1 MNSPVDPAITG
12 RYISQL
18 PLDDPQRQALI
29 QNLERGDGGL
39 ADIHRALGRAVPTP
53 DNTEPGGGA
62 LLGSVAAR
70 LKLGWGEILERAK
83 ALTLDHQGRTC
94 IESTPPIVRTRM
106 VPEPWH
112 TNVLRLSWWRLLH
125 KKNRTVELPPAQSVD
140 RSGWRKVAGVRRATL
155 LVLML
160 VQTVIATWHMKS
172 VLPYQG
178 WALIDLQEVF
188 QQPLQ
193 ESARQILPYVV
204 QTSILLLFALL
215 FCWVSVGF
223 WTALMGFFQ
232 LLKGHDQYNISA
244 TTLGDEPIPR
254 EARTALVMPIANE
267 DVPRVFAGLRATF
280 ESLKATGQLEHFDIF
295 VLSDSNDPDTC
306 VAEQKAWLEVCR
318 SVDGFG
324 HIFYRRRRRRVKR
337 KSGNI
342 DDFCRRWGSSY
353 RYMVVLDADSVMSG
367 DCLTSLVRLME
378 ANPGA
383 GIIQTAPKA
392 SGMDTL
398 YARMQQFATRVYGP
412 LFTAGLNFWQLGES
426 HYWGHNAIIRVKPFI
441 EHCALAPLPGKGAF
455 AGDILSHDFVE
466 AALMRRA
473 GWGVWI
479 AYDLPGS
486 YEELPPNLLDE
497 LKRDRRWCHGNLMN
511 FRLFLVK
518 GMHTVH
524 RFVFLTGVMSYLS
537 APLWFVFLAL
547 STGLLAIHTLMVP
560 EYFLQPNQ
568 LYPLWPQWH
577 PQEAIALFSATLTL
591 LFLPKL
597 LSVLLICIQGAHEY
611 GGRARLLLSM
621 LLESLFSMLAAP
633 VRMLFHTVF
642 VSAAFL
648 GWSVQWNSP
657 QRADNATPWSEA
669 LRRHGPQ
676 MLLGVLWM
684 ALVGWLDPAF
694 LWWLA
699 PIVVSLI
706 LSAPVSVIT
715 SRTGLGQAAF
725 RRKLFLIPEEFQ
737 PPQELASTDRYTRE
751 NQANA
756 LANGF
761 IAATVDPIYNALVC
775 GMARARHAKVVAG
788 AESLREQRMQQILD
802 AGPNGAAEAARWRL
816 LNDPDGMAQ
825 LHSRVWQDQ
834 RYQAWRDAY
843 RPSDFGDASSSE
855 TAAASQG

>member
-1 MNSPVDPAITG
+1 MNE
-12 RYISQL
+12 
-18 PLDDPQRQALI
+18 RQAVNEVAQAYCDGLALNDAEEPARYR
-29 QNLERGDGGL
+29 QAAEQGGL
-39 ADIHRALGRAVPTP
+39 LALHDELSGEAATDRGPSRR
-53 DNTEPGGGA
+53 
-62 LLGSVAAR
+62 LLDSVVAR
-70 LKLGWGEILERAK
+70 LRLGWGDLFDRAGVI
-83 ALTLDHQGRTC
+83 AEDHQGRDYVQ
-94 IESTPPIVRTRM
+94 STPPIVRTRM

-112 TNVLRLSWWRLLH
+112 TNILRR
-125 KKNRTVELPPAQSVD
+125 
-140 RSGWRKVAGVRRATL
+140 GWRRMLGRTPPRRQFEPSPQPLDEARWRRVAALRRAAL
-155 LVLML
+155 LLLML
-160 VQTVIATWHMKS
+160 GQTAFATWEMS
-172 VLPYQG
+172 AVLPYQG
-178 WALIDLQEVF
+178 WSLVVLQDVF
-188 QQPLQ
+188 VQPLG

-232 LLKGHDQYNISA
+232 LLRGKDRYSISA
-244 TTLGDEPIPR
+244 SSPGNERIPD

-267 DVPRVFAGLRATF
+267 DVSRVFAGLRATY
-280 ESLKATGQLEHFDIF
+280 ESLKATGELEHFDIF

-306 VAEQKAWLEVCR
+306 VAEQKAWVELCR
-318 SVDGFG
+318 AVDGFG

-367 DCLTSLVRLME
+367 ECLTSLVRLME
-378 ANPGA
+378 ANPNA

-398 YARMQQFATRVYGP
+398 YARLQQFATRVYGP

-441 EHCALAPLPGKGAF
+441 EHCALAPLPGTGSF
-455 AGDILSHDFVE
+455 AGAILSHDFVE

-511 FRLFLVK
+511 FRLFMVR
-518 GMHTVH
+518 GVHTVH
-524 RFVFLTGVMSYLS
+524 RLVFLTGVMSYLS
-537 APLWFVFLAL
+537 APLWFLFLLL

-568 LYPLWPQWH
+568 LYPLWPRWQ
-577 PQEAIALFSATLTL
+577 PEEAIALFSATMTL

-597 LSVLLICIQGAHEY
+597 LSVLLVCIQGAEAY
-611 GGRARLLLSM
+611 GGRVRVLLSM
-621 LLESLFSMLAAP
+621 LIETLFSVLLAP
-633 VRMLFHTVF
+633 VRMLFHSVF
-642 VSAAFL
+642 VTAAFL

-657 QRADNATPWSEA
+657 QRGDNATPWGEA
-669 LRRHGPQ
+669 LRRHGSQ
-676 MLLGVLWM
+676 IVIGVLWT
-684 ALVGWLDPAF
+684 ALVAWLDAAF

-715 SRTGLGQAAF
+715 SRTGLGLAA
-725 RRKLFLIPEEFQ
+725 RRCKLFLIPEEYA
-737 PPQELASTDRYTRE
+737 PPTELANTDLYQQQ
-751 NQANA
+751 NQAEA
-756 LANGF
+756 LRHGF
-761 IAATVDPIYNALVC
+761 IVAVVDPLYNALVC
-775 GMARARHAKVVAG
+775 AMARARHAKVVPA
-788 AESLREQRMQQILD
+788 AELLREQRLEEVIA
-802 AGPNGAAEAARWRL
+802 AGPAGENAEAARWRL
-816 LNDPDGMAQ
+816 LNDPDGMAL
-825 LHSRVWQDQ
+825 LHRHAWEDPAGAAWLA
-834 RYQAWRDAY
+834 RYQEEYPHRVA
-843 RPSDFGDASSSE
+843 RPGLAG
-855 TAAASQG
+855 AV

>member
-1 MNSPVDPAITG
+1 MTEHAQRSPAQH
-12 RYISQL
+12 YLAEL
-18 PLDDPQRQALI
+18 PLDAGQRQTLGE
-29 QNLERGDGGL
+29 QVEQQGGEL
-39 ADIHRALGRAVPTP
+39 VDVHRALAQGTAKGTASPSDP
-53 DNTEPGGGA
+53 
-62 LLGSVAAR
+62 LGSVAAR
-70 LKLGWGEILERAK
+70 LKLAWGELFERGGV
-83 ALTLDHQGRTC
+83 LTEDHQGRTC
-94 IESTPPIVRTRM
+94 IQSTPPIVRTRM

-112 TNVLRLSWWRLLH
+112 TSVLRLSWWRLLF
-125 KKNRTVELPPAQSVD
+125 KKNRTVEQPDAPHPLD
-140 RSGWRKVAGVRRATL
+140 RSGWRRVAAYRRAAL
-155 LVLML
+155 LCLML
-160 VQTVIATWHMKS
+160 VQTAIATWHMKA

-178 WALIDLQEVF
+178 WALVDLQEVYR
-188 QQPLQ
+188 QPLQ
-193 ESARQILPYVV
+193 ESARQILPYLV

-232 LLKGHDQYNISA
+232 LLKGRDRYNISA
-244 TTLGDEPIPR
+244 TSAGNEPIPA

-267 DVPRVFAGLRATF
+267 DVPRVFAGLRATY
-280 ESLKATGQLEHFDIF
+280 ESLLATGEIEHFDIF

-306 VAEQKAWLEVCR
+306 VAEQKAWLELCR
-318 SVDGFG
+318 EVDGFG

-367 DCLTSLVRLME
+367 ECLTSLVRLME

-383 GIIQTAPKA
+383 GIIQTGPKA

-441 EHCALAPLPGKGAF
+441 EHCALAPLPGKGSF

-537 APLWFVFLAL
+537 APLWFTFLAL

-597 LSVLLICIQGAHEY
+597 LSVLLIWIQGSKEY
-611 GGRARLLLSM
+611 GGGIRLLLSM
-621 LLESLFSMLAAP
+621 ILETLFSMLLAP

-642 VSAAFL
+642 VTAAFL
-648 GWSVQWNSP
+648 GWSVQWKSP
-657 QRADNATPWSEA
+657 QRADNATPWGEA
-669 LRRHGPQ
+669 LRRHGSQ
-676 MLLGVLWM
+676 MLLGVLWT
-684 ALVGWLDPAF
+684 ALVAWLDPAF

-706 LSAPVSVIT
+706 LSAPVSVLT
-715 SRTGLGQAAF
+715 SRTGPGLAAF
-725 RRKLFLIPEEFQ
+725 RRKLFLIPEEFN
-737 PPQELASTDRYTRE
+737 PPAELAATDRYNQQ

-756 LANGF
+756 LQQGF
-761 IAATVDPIYNALVC
+761 IAATVDPSYNALVC
-775 GMARARHAKVVAG
+775 AMARARHAKVVPA
-788 AESLREQRMQQILD
+788 AEALREQRMSEILE
-802 AGPNGAAEAARWRL
+802 AGPDGAVEATRWRL
-816 LNDPDGMAQ
+816 LNDPDGMAR
-825 LHSRVWQDQ
+825 LHHSIWQDEQ
-834 RYQAWRDAY
+834 YRAWREAY
-843 RPSDFGDASSSE
+843 YRR
-855 TAAASQG
+855 

>member
-1 MNSPVDPAITG
+1 MSNPVEPSITG

-18 PLDDPQRQALI
+18 PLDEQQRQALSHEVE
-29 QNLERGDGGL
+29 QGGGGL
-39 ADIHRALGRAVPTP
+39 EDVHRALGRSVSGNADAAPS
-53 DNTEPGGGA
+53 GGD

-70 LKLGWGEILERAK
+70 LRLGWGETLERAR
-83 ALTLDHQGRTC
+83 ALGRDHQNRIC
-94 IESTPPIVRTRM
+94 INSTPPIVRTRM

-112 TNVLRLSWWRLLH
+112 TNVLRLSWWRLLR
-125 KKNRTVELPPAQSVD
+125 KKNRTVELPAPIVD
-140 RSGWRKVAGVRRATL
+140 RSGWRKVAAFRRTTL

-204 QTSILLLFALL
+204 QTSILMLFALL

-232 LLKGHDQYNISA
+232 LLKGHDHYNISA
-244 TTLGDEPIPR
+244 STLDDGPIPR

-280 ESLKATGQLEHFDIF
+280 ESLKATGQMEHFDIF

-318 SVDGFG
+318 EVDGFG

-426 HYWGHNAIIRVKPFI
+426 HYWGHNAIIRVQPFI
-441 EHCALAPLPGKGAF
+441 EHCALAPLPGKGSF

-537 APLWFVFLAL
+537 APLWFTFLAL

-611 GGRARLLLSM
+611 GGRLRLVLSM
-621 LLESLFSMLAAP
+621 LLETLFSMLAAP
-633 VRMLFHTVF
+633 VRMLFHSVF
-642 VSAAFL
+642 VTAAFL

-657 QRADNATPWSEA
+657 QRADNATPWGEA

-676 MLLGVLWM
+676 MLLGALWT
-684 ALVGWLDPAF
+684 ALVAWLDPSF

-699 PIVVSLI
+699 PIVVSLM
-706 LSAPVSVIT
+706 LAAPVSVIT
-715 SRTGLGQAAF
+715 SRTGLGLAAF
-725 RRKLFLIPEEFQ
+725 RRKLFLIPEEFN
-737 PPQELASTDRYTRE
+737 PPQELSSTDRYTRE

-756 LANGF
+756 LHNGF

-775 GMARARHAKVVAG
+775 GMARARHAKVVHG
-788 AESLREQRMQQILD
+788 AEVLREQRMQQILD
-802 AGPNGAAEAARWRL
+802 AGPDGAAEAARWRL
-816 LNDPDGMAQ
+816 LNDPDGMAR
-825 LHSRVWQDQ
+825 LHLRVWQDQ
-834 RYQAWRDAY
+834 RYQNWRDAY
-843 RPSDFGDASSSE
+843 RYPGLASTPQE
-855 TAAASQG
+855 TIASPQS

>member
-1 MNSPVDPAITG
+1 MNNLASASLGGHYLD
-12 RYISQL
+12 QL
-18 PLDDPQRQALI
+18 PLADAERQALAD
-29 QNLERGDGGL
+29 EVAREGGTLDDLHRVL
-39 ADIHRALGRAVPTP
+39 AQQTP
-53 DNTEPGGGA
+53 DTAPGVPPSAGA
-62 LLGSVAAR
+62 LGSVAAR
-70 LKLGWGEILERAK
+70 LKLGWGDTFERGR
-83 ALTLDHQGRTC
+83 ALMRDHQARVC
-94 IESTPPIVRTRM
+94 IRSTPPIVRTRM

-112 TNVLRLSWWRLLH
+112 TNVLRLSWWRLLR
-125 KKNRTVELPPAQSVD
+125 KKNRAVEVPPPVERDS
-140 RSGWRKVAGVRRATL
+140 RWRQVVALRRTL
-155 LVLML
+155 LLTLML

-178 WALIDLQEVF
+178 WALVDLQEVF
-188 QQPLQ
+188 QQPWQ

-232 LLKGHDQYNISA
+232 LLKGRDRYNISA
-244 TTLGDEPIPR
+244 STLGNEPIPR

-267 DVPRVFAGLRATF
+267 DVPRVFAGLRATY
-280 ESLKATGQLEHFDIF
+280 ESLLATGQIEHFDIF
-295 VLSDSNDPDTC
+295 VLSDSNDPDIC
-306 VAEQKAWLEVCR
+306 VAEQKAWLELCR
-318 SVDGFG
+318 EVDGFG

-378 ANPGA
+378 ANPSA
-383 GIIQTAPKA
+383 GIIQTAPTA

-441 EHCALAPLPGKGAF
+441 EHCALAPLPGKGSF
-455 AGDILSHDFVE
+455 AGAILSHDFVE

-537 APLWFVFLAL
+537 APLWFIFLVL

-577 PQEAIALFSATLTL
+577 PEEAIMLFSATLTL

-597 LSVLLICIQGAHEY
+597 LSVLLIWIKGANEY
-611 GGRARLLLSM
+611 GGRLRLLLSM

-642 VSAAFL
+642 VTAAFL
-648 GWSVQWNSP
+648 GWSVQWQSP

-676 MLLGVLWM
+676 MLLGVLWT
-684 ALVGWLDPAF
+684 ALVAWLDPAF

-699 PIVVSLI
+699 PIVGSLI

-715 SRTGLGQAAF
+715 SRTGLGLAAR
-725 RRKLFLIPEEFQ
+725 RRKLFLIPEEFN
-737 PPQELASTDRYTRE
+737 PPQELAATDRYARE
-751 NQANA
+751 NHDNA
-756 LANGF
+756 LHDGF
-761 IAATVDPIYNALVC
+761 IAATVDPLYNALVC
-775 GMARARHAKVVAG
+775 GMARARHAKVVPA
-788 AESLREQRMQQILD
+788 AEQLREQRMQQILE
-802 AGPNGAAEAARWRL
+802 AGPDGAAEAARWRL
-816 LNDPDGMAQ
+816 LNDPNGMAR
-825 LHSRVWQDQ
+825 LHQRIWQDP
-834 RYQAWRDAY
+834 RYQAWHDAY
-843 RPSDFGDASSSE
+843 QRSRASSAGS
-855 TAAASQG
+855 